1 VADVL
6 TRLNG
11 RAQAVAVADVLLT
24 SVFYLVKAGGTDTK
38 TVTAHFPRAVSVY
51 KGTEVRILGVPV
63 GTVTDV
69 IPEGNSVRVEMAY
82 DAKYKVPP
90 NAKAVIVTPTLVAD
104 RFVQLTPA
112 WDGGGVMADGADIP
126 LPDTAVPVELDRI
139 YASLRDLSVAL
150 GPNGVNKDGTL
161 DHVLKAGAK
170 ALEGNGELG
179 NQMLTQLAAA
189 TDTFGRGS
197 ENLFATVDQLASFTQ
212 VLGANDKLVRA
223 FLKDLAGMSQALVT
237 ERDELVR
244 ALRSV
249 DRAVGTVESF
259 VKNNR
264 QALVDDVEK
273 LSRVVQT
280 INSEKD
286 SLDTALTAAPLALGN
301 LAVAF
306 NTKTGSI
313 GSRVGVQGTFGR
325 PDLLLCSIVQ
335 QSDIPAASKDL
346 ACQIFEQLLSPAAQ
360 AKLARR
366 KTGGPIPIKLDPNYQ
381 PDLGLLGQSADAV
394 QKNYADDGSSSSLTG
409 LMGGGHG

>member
-1 VADVL
+1 
-6 TRLNG
+6 
-11 RAQAVAVADVLLT
+11 
-24 SVFYLVKAGGTDTK
+24 
-38 TVTAHFPRAVSVY
+38 
-51 KGTEVRILGVPV
+51 
-63 GTVTDV
+63 
-69 IPEGNSVRVEMAY
+69 
-82 DAKYKVPP
+82 
-90 NAKAVIVTPTLVAD
+90 
-104 RFVQLTPA
+104 
-112 WDGGGVMADGADIP
+112 
-126 LPDTAVPVELDRI
+126 
-139 YASLRDLSVAL
+139 
-150 GPNGVNKDGTL
+150 
-161 DHVLKAGAK
+161 
-170 ALEGNGELG
+170 
-179 NQMLTQLAAA
+179 
-189 TDTFGRGS
+189 
-197 ENLFATVDQLASFTQ
+197 
-212 VLGANDKLVRA
+212 
-223 FLKDLAGMSQALVT
+223 MSQALVT